1 MKIRSITYFCNPRWP
16 LDLKKLRAAGD
27 FLAEAKAAFEQAGYE
42 VQSVRLATTPF
53 PMLLGKDKL
62 SETPRLA
69 EQLGR
74 LLPELGIGYAA
85 LGPAQP
91 GMPGSYPVIPE
102 AIAASQN
109 VFFSAVMAEARHG
122 ISMAAV
128 KACAQ
133 IIVRTSTLEPNGF
146 ANLNFA
152 ALANVP
158 PGAPFFPAAYHAGDE
173 PAFALAMEAA
183 DAAASAFAGTRT
195 LEAGRE
201 ALAAELEQNAHQL
214 VKVADLLKYKHMLRF
229 GGLDFSLAPFPEV
242 ARSLGTAFERIGVPR
257 IGLHGSLAAAAILTE
272 AIEHASFPR
281 AGFCGLMMPVLEDAM
296 FAQRAAEGTLG
307 VKDLLLYSA
316 VCGTGLD
323 TVPLPG
329 EVSPEQLAA
338 VLLDLCALALRL
350 DKPLT
355 ARLMPVPGK
364 KAGDPTSFDFGYF
377 ANSRVMAL
385 AAEPLVKGLAQD
397 DQFTLNK
404 RGA

>member
-91 GMPGSYPVIPE
+91 SLPGSYPVIPE

-109 VFFSAVMAEARHG
+109 IFFSAVMAEARHG

-158 PGAPFFPAAYHAGDE
+158 PGSPFFPAAYHVGVS
-173 PAFALAMEAA
+173 PSFAIATEAA
-183 DAAASAFAGTRT
+183 DLAVQAFSSAGTLAEARQNLIT
-195 LEAGRE
+195 LMERHAG
-201 ALAAELEQNAHQL
+201 ALTGI
-214 VKVADLLKYKHMLRF
+214 ADALSNRF
-229 GGLDFSLAPFPEV
+229 GVTFSGIDYSLAPFPSQLL
-242 ARSLGTAFERIGVPR
+242 SLGHALELLGVP
-257 IGLHGSLAAAAILTE
+257 GLGRHGSLAAAAFLADTMDR
-272 AIEHASFPR
+272 AQFSR
-281 AGFCGLMMPVLEDAM
+281 AGFSGLFLPLLEDAVL
-296 FAQRAAEGTLG
+296 AQRAAEGLLSLT
-307 VKDLLLYSA
+307 DLLLYSA

-329 EVSPEQLAA
+329 DASPEQLAA
-338 VLLDLCALALRL
+338 VLLDVAALSSRL
-350 DKPLT
+350 EKPLT

-364 KAGDPTSFDFGYF
+364 RAGDPTGFDFAFF
-377 ANSRVMAL
+377 ANSRVLDLKAAPLSGLLRGDDTLAL
-385 AAEPLVKGLAQD
+385 RRRP
-397 DQFTLNK
+397 
-404 RGA
+404 